1 MNTSVLITINGIP
14 YERSIPIRMLL
25 VDFIRYEAGLTG
37 THVGCTFEGV
47 CGACTVHL
55 DGDAI
60 KSCLVLAVQC
70 DGRWITTVE
79 GLAEGSELHPLQ
91 IAFNEHHALQ
101 CGYCTSGLLMTGVDL
116 IEKDPELNEEK
127 VRHGIAGNLC
137 RCAGYSNIVDAI
149 LSVARARTHEEEV

>member
-1 MNTSVLITINGIP
+1 
-14 YERSIPIRMLL
+14 
-25 VDFIRYEAGLTG
+25 
-37 THVGCTFEGV
+37 
-47 CGACTVHL
+47 
-55 DGDAI
+55 
-60 KSCLVLAVQC
+60 
-70 DGRWITTVE
+70 VE

-127 VRHGIAGNLC
+127 VRHGIVGNLC

-149 LSVARARTHEEEV
+149 LSVARARTHDEEV